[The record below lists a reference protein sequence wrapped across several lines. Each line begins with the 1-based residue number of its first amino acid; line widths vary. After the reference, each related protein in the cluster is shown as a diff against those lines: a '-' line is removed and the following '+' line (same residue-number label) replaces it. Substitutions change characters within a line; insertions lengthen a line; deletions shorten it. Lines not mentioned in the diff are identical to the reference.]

1 MNAKKIL
8 KTLIF
13 TCLILNINYLKAQ
26 TSAPTDFTLSAEKSV
41 HAVVHIKTEF
51 ERKNSVW
58 DDFFGGS
65 GWDEFFNFGH
75 QRKEQ
80 YPITASGSGVII
92 SEDGYIVTNNHV
104 VEDANRITVTLND
117 KREYEGTIVGTD
129 KMTDLALIKIND
141 NKLPYLTFGNSD
153 NVKIGEWVL
162 AVGNPFNLTSTVTAG
177 IVSAKARNL
186 SILGGSS
193 TIESFIQTD
202 AAVNRG
208 NSGGALVNTSGELIG
223 INSAIASGNGYYTG
237 YSFAIPSNIA
247 KKVVNDLQTYGH
259 VQYAYLGINI
269 LEIDAAKAE
278 ELGLEE
284 IKGIYIGSV
293 QANSAAEKS
302 GLKEGDILREID
314 GFETNSMAEVREIL
328 AQRSPGDVVKAKVL
342 RKSQIIHIDITLLN
356 NTGSTEVISG
366 NSTDIESL
374 FNASFSELSKADLSK
389 HKINGGVKVIS
400 ISDGT
405 LKNSGIKEGFIITGV
420 NHISVNSIEELQ
432 QAVSANQSE
441 YITLIGFYSNK
452 YSQFSY
458 TFQTP

>member
-1 MNAKKIL
+1 MNTKNFSKLLFISL
-8 KTLIF
+8 LFF
-13 TCLILNINYLKAQ
+13 TCTSLSAQ
-26 TSAPTDFTLSAEKSV
+26 TSAPIDFTQAAEKSV
-41 HAVVHIKTEF
+41 HAVVHIQTEF

-65 GWDEFFNFGH
+65 GWDEFFDFGF
-75 QRKEQ
+75 QRKNK

-129 KMTDLALIKIND
+129 KVTDLALIKIND
-141 NKLPYLTFGNSD
+141 TKLPYLSFGNSD

-186 SILGGSS
+186 SILGGNS

-208 NSGGALVNTSGELIG
+208 NSGGALVNTAGELIG

-247 KKVVNDLQTYGH
+247 KKIVGDLKNYGKA
-259 VQYAYLGINI
+259 QYAYLGVNI
-269 LEIDAAKAE
+269 VEIDAAKAE
-278 ELGLEE
+278 ELGLDE

-293 QANSAAEKS
+293 QDGSAAEKS
-302 GLKEGDILREID
+302 GMKAGDILRDID

-328 AQRSPGDVVKAKVL
+328 AQRSPGDIVKAKIL
-342 RKSQIIHIDITLLN
+342 RNGQIIYLDVELLN
-356 NTGSTEVISG
+356 NTG
-366 NSTDIESL
+366 NTDITSGGSADIENI
-374 FNASFSELSKADLSK
+374 FNAQFADLTKADLSRL
-389 HKINGGVKVIS
+389 KIDGGVKVVS
-400 ISDGT
+400 ISNGA

-420 NHISVNSIEELQ
+420 NHTTVNSVEDMRK
-432 QAVSANQSE
+432 AVADSQSE
-441 YITLIGFYSNK
+441 YVTLIGFYNNK
-452 YSQFSY
+452 YSQYSY
-458 TFQTP
+458 TFQLP